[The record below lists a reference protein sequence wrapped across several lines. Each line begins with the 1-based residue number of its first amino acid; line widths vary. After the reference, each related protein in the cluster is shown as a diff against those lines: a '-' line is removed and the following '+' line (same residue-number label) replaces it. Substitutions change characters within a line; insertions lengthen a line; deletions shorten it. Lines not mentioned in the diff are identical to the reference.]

1 MAAAPQ
7 ALIPLDEAWSRLRQ
21 ALTEHPHAPAT
32 EQRATEDALGRVLA
46 QDVVSTVAVPPH
58 DNSAMDGYA
67 LRVADLAD
75 LASAAEPGPSL
86 PVSQRIAA
94 GQTGA
99 ILQPGSCARIFTGA
113 PVPAGADAVVMQE
126 HTEPAAAEGQ
136 VRFTQPV
143 HAQQNIRRAG
153 EDIAIGQT
161 VLRAGTR
168 LSPAALGVA
177 ASVGRATL
185 PVFAPPRV
193 AVLTTG
199 DELVLPGQPL
209 PPGAIYNSNRHTLL
223 GLAQAAG
230 ATARDLGTVPDQL
243 AATRAALRAAAE
255 QHDLVISSG
264 GVSVGEEDHL
274 RQAVQAEGGLDF
286 WALAI
291 KPGKPFVFGWL
302 TRADG
307 SRAIYMGLPGN
318 PVASWLTFLML
329 VRPVIGLLAGQ
340 GWQLP
345 RSLPVPAAFAWPKPD
360 KRREFLR
367 VRLNDAGHAEL
378 FPNQSSGVLTSA
390 SWADGVVDLPPQ
402 TTVQP
407 GDVVRWTSAA
417 ELLHPAAAA
426 CQPGCQP

>member
-1 MAAAPQ
+1 MSPTFQ
-7 ALIPLDEAWSRLRQ
+7 ALIPLDEAWSRLQQ
-21 ALTEHPHAPAT
+21 ALAQHPHASAT
-32 EQRATEDALGRVLA
+32 ELLATEDALGRVLA
-46 QDVVSTVAVPPH
+46 QDIVSAVAVPPH

-67 LRVADLAD
+67 VRLAD
-75 LASAAEPGPSL
+75 LVDLANPAEPGPSL

-99 ILQPGSCARIFTGA
+99 ALQPGSCARIFTGA

-126 HTEPAAAEGQ
+126 HTEPGTAEGQ

-161 VLRAGTR
+161 VLGAGKR

-177 ASVGRATL
+177 ASVGRAAL
-185 PVFAPPRV
+185 PVFARPRV

-243 AATRAALRAAAE
+243 AATRTALRAAAE

-307 SRAIYMGLPGN
+307 SRALYMGLPGN

-329 VRPVIGLLAGQ
+329 VRPVIGMLAGE

-345 RSLPVPAAFAWPKPD
+345 RSLSVPAAFTWPKPD

-402 TTVQP
+402 TVVQP
-407 GDVVRWTSAA
+407 GDVVRWIPSA
-417 ELLHPAAAA
+417 ELLHPSAAER
-426 CQPGCQP
+426 QP

>member
-32 EQRATEDALGRVLA
+32 EQRATEDTLGRVLA

-126 HTEPAAAEGQ
+126 HTEPAATEGQ

-367 VRLNDAGHAEL
+367 VRLNEAGHAEL
-378 FPNQSSGVLTSA
+378 FPTQSSGVLTSA

>member
-367 VRLNDAGHAEL
+367 VRLNEAGHAEL

>member
-177 ASVGRATL
+177 
-185 PVFAPPRV
+185 
-193 AVLTTG
+193 
-199 DELVLPGQPL
+199 
-209 PPGAIYNSNRHTLL
+209 
-223 GLAQAAG
+223 
-230 ATARDLGTVPDQL
+230 
-243 AATRAALRAAAE
+243 
-255 QHDLVISSG
+255 
-264 GVSVGEEDHL
+264 
-274 RQAVQAEGGLDF
+274 
-286 WALAI
+286 
-291 KPGKPFVFGWL
+291 
-302 TRADG
+302 
-307 SRAIYMGLPGN
+307 
-318 PVASWLTFLML
+318 
-329 VRPVIGLLAGQ
+329 
-340 GWQLP
+340 
-345 RSLPVPAAFAWPKPD
+345 
-360 KRREFLR
+360 
-367 VRLNDAGHAEL
+367 
-378 FPNQSSGVLTSA
+378 
-390 SWADGVVDLPPQ
+390 
-402 TTVQP
+402 
-407 GDVVRWTSAA
+407 
-417 ELLHPAAAA
+417 
-426 CQPGCQP
+426 